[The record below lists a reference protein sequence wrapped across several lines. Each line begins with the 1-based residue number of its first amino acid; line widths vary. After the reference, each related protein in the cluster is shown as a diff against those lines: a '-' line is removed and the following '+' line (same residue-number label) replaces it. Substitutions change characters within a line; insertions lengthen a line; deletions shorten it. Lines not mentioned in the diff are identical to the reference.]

1 MDRSPHGF
9 GVAESIVRE
18 MRDFIFIGILLAMA
32 LLAVWHV
39 TAGSWAALSID
50 GFVAWVAF
58 RAWNPRR
65 TRRR

>member
-1 MDRSPHGF
+1 
-9 GVAESIVRE
+9 